1 MITVEFSVP
10 CVELQDEISTCL
22 RVARER
28 AESDRVINRLKGLAD
43 LLENADFYGARKV
56 CLDESDMQFIAS
68 YHS

>member
-22 RVARER
+22 RVARET
-28 AESDRVINRLKGLAD
+28 ENDLVINRLKGLAD

-68 YHS
+68 CHT